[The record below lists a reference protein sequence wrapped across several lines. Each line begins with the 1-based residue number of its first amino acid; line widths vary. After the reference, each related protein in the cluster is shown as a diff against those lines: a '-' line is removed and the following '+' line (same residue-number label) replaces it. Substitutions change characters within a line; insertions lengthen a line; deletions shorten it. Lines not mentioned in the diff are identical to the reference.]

1 MLAVPSLT
9 HRVLVRA
16 IPRVR
21 RSSEVVEPE
30 QTRREILARQADRA
44 APPAAR
50 VVRGCAVRTLD
61 GLPFPVFEVVSPG
74 TAPDRS
80 VLYLHGGG
88 FVSGIDR
95 FHWRYAA
102 TLARSGGLRVVVPAY
117 PLTPTH
123 TWRDCHEPLL
133 DLVEQTAIASPGG
146 VTLMGDSAGGGLALA
161 LAQQVARRPGPQPT
175 HLVLIAPWVDLA
187 GTTPGTEDA
196 RRADPWLRLSKLRLF
211 GSWWAGGDDVTR
223 PEVSPLHG
231 DFTGLPRTLVLCG
244 TRDLL
249 LPQVREAV
257 RRATAAGV
265 PVTYREEEGLLHVYP
280 ILPVPEARSAL
291 RDVLRFLG
299 VDDERQSAGR

>member
-1 MLAVPSLT
+1 VLAVPSLT
-9 HRVLVRA
+9 HHLLTRV
-16 IPRVR
+16 IPVIR
-21 RSSEVVEPE
+21 RSSEVTDPE
-30 QTRREILARQADRA
+30 QVRRDVLAGQAEVEVAPSGRA
-44 APPAAR
+44 VA
-50 VVRGCAVRTLD
+50 GCEVTELD
-61 GLPFPVFEVVSPG
+61 GYPFPVFEVLPRG
-74 TAPDRS
+74 IAPERS

-95 FHWRYAA
+95 FHWRYVAA
-102 TLARSGGLRVVVPAY
+102 LARAAGMRVVVPAY

-133 DLVEQTAIASPGG
+133 DLFEQTAIASAGG

-161 LAQQVARRPGPQPT
+161 LAQQVVRRPGPQPT
-175 HLVLIAPWVDLA
+175 HLVLISPWVDLA

-196 RRADPWLRLSKLRLF
+196 NRVDPWLMLSKLRLY
-211 GSWWAGGDDVTR
+211 GTWWAGEDDVER
-223 PEVSPLHG
+223 PEVSPLNG
-231 DFTGLPRTLVLCG
+231 DFTGLPRTMVLCG

-257 RRATAAGV
+257 RRASGAGF

-280 ILPVPEARSAL
+280 ILPVPEARPAL

-299 VDDERQSAGR
+299 VEERQGASR

>member
-9 HRVLVRA
+9 HRLLTRA
-16 IPRVR
+16 IPVVR
-21 RSSEVVEPE
+21 RSSEVRDPD
-30 QTRREILARQADRA
+30 QTRRDVLAGQSEVEV
-44 APPAAR
+44 APTGR
-50 VVRGCAVRTLD
+50 VVAGCDVRALD
-61 GLPFPVFEVVSPG
+61 GGPFPVFEVLPRG
-74 TAPDRS
+74 EAPERS

-95 FHWRYAA
+95 FHWRYVAA
-102 TLARSGGLRVVVPAY
+102 LARSGGLRVVVPAY

-123 TWRDCHEPLL
+123 TWPDCHEPLL
-133 DLVEQTAIASPGG
+133 DLFEQTAIASPGG
-146 VTLMGDSAGGGLALA
+146 VTLAGDSAGGGLALA

-187 GTTPGTEDA
+187 GTTPGTEEA
-196 RRADPWLRLSKLRLF
+196 RRADPWLKLSKLRLY
-211 GSWWAGGDDVTR
+211 GSWWAGDDDVDR

-257 RRATAAGV
+257 RRAGAAGV

-280 ILPVPEARSAL
+280 ILPVPEARPAL

-299 VDDERQSAGR
+299 VEERQGAGR

>member
-1 MLAVPSLT
+1 MPSLT
-9 HRVLVRA
+9 HRVLTRV
-16 IPRVR
+16 IPVVR
-21 RSSEVVEPE
+21 RSSEVTDPE
-30 QTRREILARQADRA
+30 QTRRDVLARQSEVQA
-44 APPAAR
+44 APSGRAVAGCD
-50 VVRGCAVRTLD
+50 VRELD
-61 GLPFPVFEVVSPG
+61 GYPLPVFEVVPRG
-74 TAPDRS
+74 DAPARS

-95 FHWRYAA
+95 FHWRYVAA
-102 TLARSGGLRVVVPAY
+102 VARAGLRVVVPAY

-133 DLVEQTAIASPGG
+133 HLFEQTAIASPGG
-146 VTLMGDSAGGGLALA
+146 VTLMGDSAGGGLALT

-175 HLVLIAPWVDLA
+175 HLVLVSPWVDLA

-196 RRADPWLRLSKLRLF
+196 NRVDPWLMLSKLRLY
-211 GSWWAGGDDVTR
+211 GQWWAGGDDVAR
-223 PEVSPLHG
+223 PEVSQLHG

-257 RRATAAGV
+257 RRASAAGV

-280 ILPVPEARSAL
+280 ILPVPEARPAL

-299 VDDERQSAGR
+299 VEERQGASR